1 MRCGEVFITGDLN
14 MARRSRQH
22 SSYNSSNLHA
32 TIVMPTFLA
41 ILGSLTLVQ
50 PLLWQI
56 VFIIGSLS
64 VIFLI
69 NQWLIDL
76 RILRLR
82 RRQLLELSPSEFEQ
96 RVALLLEDLGWKNVV
111 IRGGSGDRGVDIT
124 AERDGLRYLVQCK
137 RYSKSVGPNY
147 VRDLVGALHIQGA
160 DRAILVATS
169 SFTPQSRLEARGQ
182 AVELWDDKILLQ
194 RLSDAERIH
203 NAQQVQRNQDRMLL
217 ALGTFGLNLVLA
229 GIALLFAG
237 IPQITLNGQGTLVQS
252 GGAPLRTANTA
263 SSSNL
268 QSQGSSSAGIGVVKP
283 TSQAT
288 PTPAPT
294 STPTPAPTP
303 TPIRPTAIVFN
314 GGNVRAEPS
323 LKGAVLD
330 QIHANETVVLLGRT
344 ADGVWLRIINP
355 RQQEGWVHRSLLTIE
370 PTVEATLPVIAP

>member
-1 MRCGEVFITGDLN
+1 

-203 NAQQVQRNQDRMLL
+203 NAKQVQRNQDSD
-217 ALGTFGLNLVLA
+217 AV
-229 GIALLFAG
+229 
-237 IPQITLNGQGTLVQS
+237 
-252 GGAPLRTANTA
+252 
-263 SSSNL
+263 
-268 QSQGSSSAGIGVVKP
+268 GSRYIWVEPCTGRYRSP
-283 TSQAT
+283 
-288 PTPAPT
+288 
-294 STPTPAPTP
+294 
-303 TPIRPTAIVFN
+303 
-314 GGNVRAEPS
+314 VRR
-323 LKGAVLD
+323 D
-330 QIHANETVVLLGRT
+330 T
-344 ADGVWLRIINP
+344 ADYSQWAKYARAIRWCSSTHSQYRFVK
-355 RQQEGWVHRSLLTIE
+355 
-370 PTVEATLPVIAP
+370 

>member
-14 MARRSRQH
+14 MARRSRQR

>member
-1 MRCGEVFITGDLN
+1 MRCGEVFIIGDLN
-14 MARRSRQH
+14 MARRSRQR
-22 SSYNSSNLHA
+22 SSYNSENLHA

>member
-1 MRCGEVFITGDLN
+1 
-14 MARRSRQH
+14 MARRSRQR
-22 SSYNSSNLHA
+22 SSYNSEHLHA
-32 TIVMPTFLA
+32 TIVLPTFLA

-64 VIFLI
+64 IIFLI
-69 NQWLIDL
+69 NQWLIEL

-137 RYSKSVGPNY
+137 RYSKSVGPSY

-182 AVELWDDKILLQ
+182 AVELWDDKVLLQ

-217 ALGTFGLNLVLA
+217 ALGAFGLNLVLA

-237 IPQITLNGQGTLVQS
+237 IPQITLDGQGTLVQS
-252 GGAPLRTANTA
+252 GSAPLRTANTA

-303 TPIRPTAIVFN
+303 TPIRPTGIVFN
-314 GGNVRAEPS
+314 GGNVRVEPS

-370 PTVEATLPVIAP
+370 PTVEATLPVIEP

>member
-14 MARRSRQH
+14 MARRSRQR

-237 IPQITLNGQGTLVQS
+237 IPQITLNGQGTLLQS

>member
-1 MRCGEVFITGDLN
+1 MRCSEVFITGDLN
-14 MARRSRQH
+14 MARRSRQR

-237 IPQITLNGQGTLVQS
+237 IPQITLNGQSTLVQS

>member
-1 MRCGEVFITGDLN
+1 

-56 VFIIGSLS
+56 IFIIGSLS

-137 RYSKSVGPNY
+137 RYSKSVGPSY
-147 VRDLVGALHIQGA
+147 VRDLVGALHIRVPTGPSLSLPVHLRRSRALKPA
-160 DRAILVATS
+160 DR
-169 SFTPQSRLEARGQ
+169 
-182 AVELWDDKILLQ
+182 
-194 RLSDAERIH
+194 RLSCGMIR
-203 NAQQVQRNQDRMLL
+203 
-217 ALGTFGLNLVLA
+217 FCY
-229 GIALLFAG
+229 
-237 IPQITLNGQGTLVQS
+237 NG
-252 GGAPLRTANTA
+252 
-263 SSSNL
+263 
-268 QSQGSSSAGIGVVKP
+268 
-283 TSQAT
+283 
-288 PTPAPT
+288 
-294 STPTPAPTP
+294 
-303 TPIRPTAIVFN
+303 
-314 GGNVRAEPS
+314 
-323 LKGAVLD
+323 
-330 QIHANETVVLLGRT
+330 
-344 ADGVWLRIINP
+344 
-355 RQQEGWVHRSLLTIE
+355 
-370 PTVEATLPVIAP
+370 

>member
-1 MRCGEVFITGDLN
+1 VFITGDLN

-56 VFIIGSLS
+56 IFIIGSLS

-137 RYSKSVGPNY
+137 RYSKSVGPSY

-203 NAQQVQRNQDRMLL
+203 NAQQVQRNQDRILL

-237 IPQITLNGQGTLVQS
+237 MPQITLNGQGTLVQS
-252 GGAPLRTANTA
+252 GGATLRTVNTA

-268 QSQGSSSAGIGVVKP
+268 QSQGSSPAETGVVKP

-294 STPTPAPTP
+294 STPTPTPTP
-303 TPIRPTAIVFN
+303 TPVRPTATVFN
-314 GGNVRAEPS
+314 GGNVRAEPT

-344 ADGVWLRIINP
+344 ADGVWFRIMNP
-355 RQQEGWVHRSLLTIE
+355 RQQEGWVHRSLLTID